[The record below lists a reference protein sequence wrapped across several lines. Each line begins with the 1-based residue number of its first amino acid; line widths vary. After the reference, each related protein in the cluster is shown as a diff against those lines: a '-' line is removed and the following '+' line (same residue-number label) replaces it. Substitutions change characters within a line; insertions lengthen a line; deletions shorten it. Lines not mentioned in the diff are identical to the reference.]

1 MWARIPASAL
11 PGRVTLGRLL
21 YFLSLR
27 FQPDLGSWVNL
38 RSGGAWRMSATCSG
52 NVGPC
57 FPRVGQVDVDI
68 KLTGQF
74 IQEQHC
80 VFRSIPQPDGEG
92 NV

>member
-1 MWARIPASAL
+1 
-11 PGRVTLGRLL
+11 
-21 YFLSLR
+21 
-27 FQPDLGSWVNL
+27 
-38 RSGGAWRMSATCSG
+38 MSATCSG

-74 IQEQHC
+74 IREQHC

-92 NV
+92 NVWGESGVATEHSPIPHWIQTPGRVPILGARPCPWPQRGLELR